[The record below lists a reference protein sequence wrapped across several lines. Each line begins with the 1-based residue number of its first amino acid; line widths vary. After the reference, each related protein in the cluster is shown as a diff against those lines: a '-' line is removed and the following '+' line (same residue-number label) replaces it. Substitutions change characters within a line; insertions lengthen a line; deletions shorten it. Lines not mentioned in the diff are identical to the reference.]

1 VLGTEVLRNASPAK
15 TPLSPQFAF
24 CFASLYNPFALF
36 NLTIFYA
43 GEAEKREAGCA
54 GGSPPEDKRRRENP
68 FRKRAIERMNNALHF
83 LRTLAEFRESYLL
96 LKRYG
101 IPLVPFSWISPHK
114 INSTL
119 LSASLERDFSR
130 WWLWLEYW
138 LAPITEEF
146 LSYLEAVK
154 NRRLVFRDKLSGALR
169 IVPYTTR
176 FSEVYQRKVYGRFKG
191 LKWDYGLFLTITTDL
206 SRYNDIVEA
215 TKGIR
220 KAENRVISALKREL
234 KAQRDA
240 ILRGK
245 KHNGEDKL
253 GNPRLVCDASEI
265 EFVSSLEFSFGGSKK
280 KKKRR
285 KWQDN
290 DFKTGHGAVHLHI
303 VLKRVRYISISW
315 LLELLEG
322 HTRIVDVEF
331 FRDLRVDGYLF
342 KYLRKQV
349 LRFEEVPK
357 DVMSRLVS
365 SLSSDFK
372 GKRDSDVI
380 AILSSALLWVANAR
394 GWSCSRSLSENW
406 NKVNPSTYIGGGLW
420 CSFWGFLGCFPA
432 FVAEHLDFQSDPELW
447 SDSELWVY
455 LRGRR
460 KDG

>member
-1 VLGTEVLRNASPAK
+1 MT
-15 TPLSPQFAF
+15 F
-24 CFASLYNPFALF
+24 CE
-36 NLTIFYA
+36 A
-43 GEAEKREAGCA
+43 GAGLREAGVA
-54 GGSPPEDKRRRENP
+54 GGSPPEEKRHENP

-83 LRTLAEFRESYLL
+83 LRTLAEFREPYLL

-191 LKWDYGLFLTITTDL
+191 LKWDYGLLLTITTDL
-206 SRYNDIVEA
+206 SQYRDIIEA
-215 TKGIR
+215 TKGGR
-220 KAENRVISALKREL
+220 KAWNRVSSALKREL

-240 ILRGK
+240 VLHGK
-245 KHNGEDKL
+245 RHNGKDRL
-253 GNPRLVCDASEI
+253 GNPRLVCDAPEI
-265 EFVSSLEFSFGGSKK
+265 EFVASVEFSFGGYKK
-280 KKKRR
+280 KKKGRR
-285 KWQDN
+285 KWRN
-290 DFKTGHGAVHLHI
+290 NEFKSGHGAVHLHI
-303 VLKRVRYISISW
+303 VLKRVRYISINW
-315 LLELLEG
+315 LLELLKG
-322 HTRIVDVEF
+322 HARIVDIEF

-365 SLSSDFK
+365 SLSS
-372 GKRDSDVI
+372 
-380 AILSSALLWVANAR
+380 
-394 GWSCSRSLSENW
+394 
-406 NKVNPSTYIGGGLW
+406 
-420 CSFWGFLGCFPA
+420 
-432 FVAEHLDFQSDPELW
+432 
-447 SDSELWVY
+447 
-455 LRGRR
+455 
-460 KDG
+460 